1 MKDQCCSLEKNRIA
15 ATYVGSNQTDKEI
28 DTKIIARS
36 FQHLYTTPE
45 KFFDDA
51 GNPSYPF
58 RDLIVAAG
66 QVGLDEVHL
75 TDCWKSFRHRLQ
87 FIALH
92 MCVLHYFVL
101 LLDQRLAMFF
111 IFANLHLVL

>member
-1 MKDQCCSLEKNRIA
+1 MGLLLQC
-15 ATYVGSNQTDKEI
+15 TYVGSCQTDKEI
-28 DTKIIARS
+28 DTKIIARN
-36 FQHLYTTPE
+36 FNILYTTPE
-45 KFFDDA
+45 KIFDDA

-58 RDLIVAAG
+58 RDLIVAG
-66 QVGLDEVHL
+66 QVGLVAVDEVHL
-75 TDCWKSFRHRLQ
+75 TDCWKFFRYRLQ
-87 FIALH
+87 FTALH